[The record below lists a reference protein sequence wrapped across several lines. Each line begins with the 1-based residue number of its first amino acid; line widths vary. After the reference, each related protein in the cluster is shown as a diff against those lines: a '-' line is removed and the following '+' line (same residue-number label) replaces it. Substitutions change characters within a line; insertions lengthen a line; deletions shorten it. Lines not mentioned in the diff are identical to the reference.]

1 MRFTTTLALTTLT
14 LTFVGC
20 SQLSRSGAAAMSFDE
35 NPFLQSD
42 DQQYVS
48 NTEAPLPDRAPQA
61 SATPQG
67 VYRPDQGA
75 QYQYNP
81 QQAQPTTQGANV
93 AWQFD
98 LPAGNAPNQQVAAPP
113 TGRPGSG
120 PSSPASRAEAQV
132 AEYLAR
138 KHAPANS
145 GIEQVVH
152 QVPSMETAGTARLD
166 FGAGG
171 PELFEPNPFAGEPAS
186 GVVQA
191 EHERATDSNHM
202 PMLSTDDL
210 NVDAVRPKAATQS
223 PHVFPGT
230 HIPIPTGRAMLFNDE
245 MFGKSPA
252 ATVSADATIQ
262 DTDPQPTFTPP
273 TTHVQPGQ
281 VPRPAVGQAIPLLRT
296 GESGTAPVTT
306 QRIPRVEV
314 PSTITPQSPPVIKD
328 SRSDSKWR
336 ASRRM

>member
-1 MRFTTTLALTTLT
+1 MRFTTTLALTVLS

-20 SQLSRSGAAAMSFDE
+20 SQLSRSGAAAMRFDE

-48 NTEAPLPDRAPQA
+48 NANRPLPDRGEQP
-61 SATPQG
+61 SAVPQG
-67 VYRPDQGA
+67 LDPNQAQTA
-75 QYQYNP
+75 QYP
-81 QQAQPTTQGANV
+81 SRSRQAQPTTQGANV

-98 LPAGNAPNQQVAAPP
+98 LPAGNGSSQQVTAPP
-113 TGRPGSG
+113 TARPGSG
-120 PSSPASRAEAQV
+120 PSSPAARAEAQV

-138 KHAPANS
+138 KHAPGNS
-145 GIEQVVH
+145 GIEQIVH
-152 QVPSMETAGTARLD
+152 QRPLTESAGTARLD

-171 PELFEPNPFAGEPAS
+171 PELFEPNPFAGEPNG

-191 EHERATDSNHM
+191 QHQREANSNQM
-202 PMLSTDDL
+202 PMLSADDL
-210 NVDAVRPKAATQS
+210 NVDVARPKAAPQS

-245 MFGKSPA
+245 MLGKPA
-252 ATVSADATIQ
+252 LPNSTNQAA
-262 DTDPQPTFTPP
+262 DPQPAFTPP

-281 VPRPAVGQAIPLLRT
+281 VPKPVVGEAIPLLRT
-296 GESGTAPVTT
+296 GELGTA
-306 QRIPRVEV
+306 RA
-314 PSTITPQSPPVIKD
+314 TPQRTAQPKAPATAEPPARPAIRD